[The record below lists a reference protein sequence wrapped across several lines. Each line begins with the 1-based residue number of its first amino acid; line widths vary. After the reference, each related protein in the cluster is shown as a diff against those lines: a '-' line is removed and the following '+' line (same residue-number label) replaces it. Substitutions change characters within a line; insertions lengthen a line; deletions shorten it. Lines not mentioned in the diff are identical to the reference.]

1 MPFDEFFA
9 LFLATPRPLAPP
21 RKFELGAPRSERPP
35 LVELAGAS
43 LGASL
48 GVSLG
53 ASEGASS
60 ASLEAMESLGA
71 PLPVNI
77 YKVSE
82 IMAQNGQ
89 YFIFLSFKPDF
100 ILNRYV
106 EKIC

>member
-43 LGASL
+43 LGAS
-48 GVSLG
+48 
-53 ASEGASS
+53 EGSS
-60 ASLEAMESLGA
+60 ASLGAMESLGA

-77 YKVSE
+77 
-82 IMAQNGQ
+82 
-89 YFIFLSFKPDF
+89 
-100 ILNRYV
+100 
-106 EKIC
+106 